1 MVVAKKAVL
10 NVTTQQSRFHKL
22 KQESASTEITV
33 KDLSIT
39 IGNHEILSHAQLQ
52 LHPGRHYILVG
63 RNGVGKST
71 LLRAIAEGLVLPDSI
86 QVLLLGQVQE
96 DEDYGS
102 SAAVSPDETV
112 LEHVLRSDKQ
122 RERRLNEASRLS
134 TAMDNVDDP
143 TAMLKVYRKLT
154 RERLEH
160 DVAKARH
167 RASKTSGVRGLG
179 ARKELTKLEEELT
192 AASKRL
198 DQLDIS
204 SDLRVEESTTVKE
217 EIQNAIDML
226 ADVQASL
233 VAVQLFHL
241 AFKLDMLTR
250 PRWTPWAQK
259 PKHDPY
265 YLE

>member
-10 NVTTQQSRFHKL
+10 NVTTQQNRFHKL

-52 LHPGRHYILVG
+52 LHPGRHYVLVG
-63 RNGVGKST
+63 RNGVA
-71 LLRAIAEGLVLPDSI
+71 LLRAMAEGLVLPDSI

-102 SAAVSPDETV
+102 PAAVSPDETV
-112 LEHVLRSDKQ
+112 LEHILRSDKQ
-122 RERRLNEASRLS
+122 RERRLNDASRLS

-143 TAMLKVYRKLT
+143 TAMLKVYQ
-154 RERLEH
+154 
-160 DVAKARH
+160 
-167 RASKTSGVRGLG
+167 
-179 ARKELTKLEEELT
+179 EELT

-204 SDLRVEESTTVKE
+204 SDLGVEESTTVKE

>member
-10 NVTTQQSRFHKL
+10 NVTTQQSRFHTL
-22 KQESASTEITV
+22 KKESASTEITV

-39 IGNHEILSHAQLQ
+39 IGNHEVLSHAQLQ
-52 LHPGRHYILVG
+52 LHPGRHYVLVG

-71 LLRAIAEGLVLPDSI
+71 LLRAMAEGLVLPDSI

-102 SAAVSPDETV
+102 SAPVSSDETV

-122 RERRLNEASRLS
+122 RERRINEAGRLL
-134 TAMDNVDDP
+134 TAMDNVDEP
-143 TAMLKVYRKLT
+143 TAMLQVYRELT
-154 RERLEH
+154 CERLER

-167 RASKTSGVRGLG
+167 RASRTSGVRGLG
-179 ARKELTKLEEELT
+179 ARKELTNLEEELA
-192 AASKRL
+192 AASQRL

-204 SDLRVEESTTVKE
+204 SNLGVEESTTVKE
-217 EIQNAIDML
+217 ETQNAIDML

-233 VAVQLFHL
+233 LAVQLPHI

-250 PRWTPWAQK
+250 ARWTPRAQK

-265 YLE
+265 FSE